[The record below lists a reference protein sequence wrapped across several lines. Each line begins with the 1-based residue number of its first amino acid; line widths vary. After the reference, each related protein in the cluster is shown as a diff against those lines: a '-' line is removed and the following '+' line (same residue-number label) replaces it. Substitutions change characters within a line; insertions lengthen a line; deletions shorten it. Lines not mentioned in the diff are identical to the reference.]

1 MKKIIFIISLMFLIT
16 GCTNINE
23 LSYDE
28 IIQEFSTKPLKSNNY
43 RTGYKYYL
51 PREMQVVDSTLF
63 NEVLEDGQ
71 NTYYLYVDTV
81 SYLNNVSYDF
91 KNAEMNIYFAN
102 IAYDDKYGYVE
113 INLYENKQYL
123 VEIMYNYAK
132 IEVIVDEKYINKA
145 LLSAINILKSIEYN
159 DSIITNLLEEDVLNF
174 AEEEFNIFENTNN
187 DDNYVE
193 FSDDSYESNEQEI
206 PDTDLIN

>member
-1 MKKIIFIISLMFLIT
+1 M
-16 GCTNINE
+16 
-23 LSYDE
+23 
-28 IIQEFSTKPLKSNNY
+28 
-43 RTGYKYYL
+43 

-91 KNAEMNIYFAN
+91 KNDEMNIYFAN

-113 INLYENKQYL
+113 INLYENEQYL

>member
-91 KNAEMNIYFAN
+91 KNDEMNIYFAN

-113 INLYENKQYL
+113 INLYENEQYL

>member
-1 MKKIIFIISLMFLIT
+1 MKKIIFIISMMFLIT

-91 KNAEMNIYFAN
+91 KNDEMNIYFAN
-102 IAYDDKYGYVE
+102 IAYDEKYGYVE
-113 INLYENKQYL
+113 INLYENEQYL

>member
-91 KNAEMNIYFAN
+91 KNDEMNIYFAN
-102 IAYDDKYGYVE
+102 IAYDEKYGYVE
-113 INLYENKQYL
+113 INLYENEQYL